1 MMVGSLAQV
10 RAEIDKID
18 ETLIALIAR
27 RGEFVKQAATFKK
40 TAAQVAAP
48 ERMQQVIDKVTKL
61 AADKGADI
69 ELVENLYRQM
79 IADFIRIEHL
89 ALKVN
94 LKD

>member
-1 MMVGSLAQV
+1 MMAESLTQV

-18 ETLIALIAR
+18 DALIGLIAK

-48 ERMQQVIDKVTKL
+48 ERVQQVIDKVTKL
-61 AADKGADI
+61 ATEKGADTQ
-69 ELVENLYRQM
+69 LVENLYRQM
-79 IADFIRIEHL
+79 IADFIRIEHQ
-89 ALKVN
+89 AFKVN